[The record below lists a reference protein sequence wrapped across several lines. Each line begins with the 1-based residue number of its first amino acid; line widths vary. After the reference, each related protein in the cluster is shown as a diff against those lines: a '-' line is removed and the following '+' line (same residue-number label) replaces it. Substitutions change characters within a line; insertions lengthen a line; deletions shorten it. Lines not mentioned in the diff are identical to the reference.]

1 MKITKYAQS
10 TILVEEDDISL
21 LIDPGKYN
29 FDEGRVNRDFFRGIN
44 LLLIT
49 HKHADHYD
57 LEAVKRI
64 YHQSKPKI
72 YTVREISE
80 SLKKEGVHSLVFE
93 VGDKIKEGP
102 FSIESIPTLHRVEG
116 ELIDCFGVLINSKN
130 KSLYHTSDTLYIEKK
145 PTNVDVLFVPINNRG
160 VCMSI
165 DEAVRFTREVRP
177 NLVIPVH
184 YDSPKDSHINPQ
196 EFIDKIRGGGID
208 SRVMNFGEFIYVTNG
223 TSPKRR
229 IE

>member
-1 MKITKYAQS
+1 MGDRLGRGRHEAPI
-10 TILVEEDDISL
+10 ILEDPEKVTLGFALRAWRRSQDL
-21 LIDPGKYN
+21 TPTDLAEKAG
-29 FDEGRVNRDFFRGIN
+29 FGRTGRAYVS
-44 LLLIT
+44 
-49 HKHADHYD
+49 K
-57 LEAVKRI
+57 LE
-64 YHQSKPKI
+64 H
-72 YTVREISE
+72 
-80 SLKKEGVHSLVFE
+80 G
-93 VGDKIKEGP
+93 KIKKPTDLSLRRLTTALGISNETLLTLQLP
-102 FSIESIPTLHRVEG
+102 PNFSIESIPTLHKVEG

-130 KSLYHTSDTLYIEKK
+130 KSLYHTSDTLYIEEK